1 LYPLIV
7 VPEHSFVLGGDN
19 GKLRPKRRTTIM
31 MRFTKHLLMVVG
43 AVVLAA
49 ILLSVMAPKAVHAV
63 TATMVQ
69 VVNTTSSPVPSE
81 DIYRLPARN
90 IQLVCNASVNN
101 CAIAE
106 QNGTFDA
113 STPWKVPSGMD
124 FIITDIEITTD
135 GTGSTIQTVFNLEWT
150 PTGGKLTGFGW
161 QVLNNGVTAEY
172 QFTNGIVLLT
182 GSTPTP
188 VFGASVNFTTIRGY
202 LTPN

>member
-1 LYPLIV
+1 
-7 VPEHSFVLGGDN
+7 
-19 GKLRPKRRTTIM
+19 M
-31 MRFTKHLLMVVG
+31 MRFAKNVLMAVG

-49 ILLSVMAPKAVHAV
+49 MLLSVMAPKAVHAV
-63 TATMVQ
+63 AATMVQ
-69 VVNTTSSPVPSE
+69 MVNTTSEPVPSE

-90 IQLVCNASVNN
+90 VQLVCNASANA

-124 FIITDIEITTD
+124 FIVTDVEISTF
-135 GTGSTIQTVFNLEWT
+135 GTGSSTTSSFNLEWT
-150 PTGGKLTGFGW
+150 PPSGKLTGFGW

-172 QFTNGIVLLT
+172 QFTNGIVILT

-188 VFGASVNFTTIRGY
+188 VFGPNMNFATLRGY

>member
-1 LYPLIV
+1 
-7 VPEHSFVLGGDN
+7 
-19 GKLRPKRRTTIM
+19 M
-31 MRFTKHLLMVVG
+31 MRFANNLLMAVG

-113 STPWKVPSGMD
+113 STPWKVPSGW
-124 FIITDIEITTD
+124 I
-135 GTGSTIQTVFNLEWT
+135 S
-150 PTGGKLTGFGW
+150 
-161 QVLNNGVTAEY
+161 
-172 QFTNGIVLLT
+172 
-182 GSTPTP
+182 S
-188 VFGASVNFTTIRGY
+188 
-202 LTPN
+202 